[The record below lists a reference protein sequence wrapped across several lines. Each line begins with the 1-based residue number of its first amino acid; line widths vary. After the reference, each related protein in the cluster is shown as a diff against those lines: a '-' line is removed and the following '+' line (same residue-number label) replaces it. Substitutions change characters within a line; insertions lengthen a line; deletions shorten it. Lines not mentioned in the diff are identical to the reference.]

1 MLVRQYLLVSLLA
14 ISPLDLLTSESDIQ
28 FHFRSAESALLPSGE
43 GQLCHHLSHGNGKVW
58 PVHRLLAGEEK
69 LIIKPSLSLI
79 KSLFTLTSCSVSAA
93 AGGLSRHTRDRMECG
108 QLGTGEG
115 ENISKMKKMYKRFFI
130 SQRTFYSSESSLGVL
145 QLAPSIDHQISA
157 MFSILERYPEI
168 FN

>member
-1 MLVRQYLLVSLLA
+1 MSARFSTCDI
-14 ISPLDLLTSESDIQ
+14 ISWSLTSESDIQ

-69 LIIKPSLSLI
+69 LIMKPSLSLI

-93 AGGLSRHTRDRMECG
+93 AGGLSRHTRNRLECG

-115 ENISKMKKMYKRFFI
+115 DNISKMKKMYKRFYF
-130 SQRTFYSSESSLGVL
+130 SEDIL
-145 QLAPSIDHQISA
+145 
-157 MFSILERYPEI
+157 LEREQPRRAPAGSVNRPSNKCHVFHSWKVSRDI
-168 FN
+168 